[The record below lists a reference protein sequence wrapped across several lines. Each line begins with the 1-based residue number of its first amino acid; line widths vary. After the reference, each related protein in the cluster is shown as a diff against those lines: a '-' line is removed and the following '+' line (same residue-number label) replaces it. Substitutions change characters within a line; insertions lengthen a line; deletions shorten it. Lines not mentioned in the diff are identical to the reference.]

1 MTLFG
6 FATDYDG
13 IFNSNAQYLAPE
25 LTAAAGHA
33 GGRAVLPPAA
43 RSLRLLP
50 RALQNLQPAILR
62 THGSAGRRHFAPLR
76 SIHADPHQVRHRRQQ
91 GTLAC
96 SQTESSTRMA
106 VFVLLTM
113 VGLVFGI
120 YYIFLQ
126 YFVLLVEVIMFAL
139 LIVLEGL
146 ELILGFFACWQFQT
160 Y

>member
-1 MTLFG
+1 
-6 FATDYDG
+6 
-13 IFNSNAQYLAPE
+13 
-25 LTAAAGHA
+25 
-33 GGRAVLPPAA
+33 
-43 RSLRLLP
+43 
-50 RALQNLQPAILR
+50 
-62 THGSAGRRHFAPLR
+62 
-76 SIHADPHQVRHRRQQ
+76 
-91 GTLAC
+91 
-96 SQTESSTRMA
+96 MA

>member
-1 MTLFG
+1 
-6 FATDYDG
+6 
-13 IFNSNAQYLAPE
+13 
-25 LTAAAGHA
+25 
-33 GGRAVLPPAA
+33 
-43 RSLRLLP
+43 
-50 RALQNLQPAILR
+50 
-62 THGSAGRRHFAPLR
+62 
-76 SIHADPHQVRHRRQQ
+76 
-91 GTLAC
+91 
-96 SQTESSTRMA
+96 MA

-126 YFVLLVEVIMFAL
+126 YFVLLVEVVMFAL